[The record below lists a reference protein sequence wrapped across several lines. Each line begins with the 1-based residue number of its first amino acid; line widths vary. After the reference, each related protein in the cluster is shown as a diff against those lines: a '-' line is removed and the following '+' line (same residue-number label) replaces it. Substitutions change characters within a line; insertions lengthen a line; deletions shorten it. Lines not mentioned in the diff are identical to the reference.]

1 MDIFIAGFL
10 HSLLIFIVITGLFEI
25 TTVLKDILIAIKQ
38 VKKYEKTNYRI

>member
-10 HSLLIFIVITGLFEI
+10 YSLLIFIVIIGLFEI

>member
-10 HSLLIFIVITGLFEI
+10 YSLLIFIVITELFEI

>member
-10 HSLLIFIVITGLFEI
+10 YSLLIFKVITGLFEI